1 MGDTL
6 SASWGE
12 VTEEVRDNEDSDS
25 MLTFYISCKYSK
37 SWYSEGGQVL
47 SVLFGSN
54 GRNSLKHVQSAYV
67 HVLVTQRRLEQ
78 PATHRDTC
86 NSCRKFISVSF
97 HSLSLE
103 HYRHNYS
110 MCWNSCQFQQYH
122 KGPSSASVSLLLPI
136 VSRVWEK
143 EQSALIAEA
152 ETYPSAVTKGQVVL
166 GTAQSMVHTAL
177 ST

>member
-1 MGDTL
+1 M
-6 SASWGE
+6 
-12 VTEEVRDNEDSDS
+12 
-25 MLTFYISCKYSK
+25 
-37 SWYSEGGQVL
+37 
-47 SVLFGSN
+47 
-54 GRNSLKHVQSAYV
+54 H
-67 HVLVTQRRLEQ
+67 LEQ

-97 HSLSLE
+97 HSLRWSITDTITP
-103 HYRHNYS
+103 
-110 MCWNSCQFQQYH
+110 CV
-122 KGPSSASVSLLLPI
+122 GIPVSSNNITKDLLSAPVSLLLPI

-152 ETYPSAVTKGQVVL
+152 ETYPSAVSEGQVVL